1 MTSKQKILLAG
12 LIILDL
18 ILLIISLGQVFHFIP
33 HLGNFQVLNPK
44 GAMAAGEKQTIITA
58 VLIMLIPITIV
69 LAAAFFV
76 LYNFRIQRKKQYD
89 PDWGNRHSYLQ
100 IFGWAF
106 ILFFVIILSVINF
119 KTAHSLDPLKPFSSS
134 NPPITIQV
142 VALQWKWLFIY
153 PDQNIATVNYIEV
166 PVNTPIHF
174 ELTADAP
181 MNSFWIPQL
190 GGQMYAMAGMVN
202 PLNLIAN
209 STGKFQGS
217 AAEISGQGFAGMKFT
232 VNSVNR
238 DDFNKWVASTKKTPK
253 SLTDEVYHELAE
265 PTENNSEAEYSSVD
279 NNLYN
284 NIIGKYMGN
293 PSVHIH
299 H

>member
-1 MTSKQKILLAG
+1 MTHKQKLLLASLIVVDIILL
-12 LIILDL
+12 L
-18 ILLIISLGQVFHFIP
+18 ISLGQVFHFIP
-33 HLGNFQVLNPK
+33 HLGSFQVLNPK
-44 GAMAAGEKQTIITA
+44 GAMAAGEKQAIITA
-58 VLIMLIPITIV
+58 VLIMLIPITVV

-76 LYNFRIQRKKQYD
+76 LYNFRAKRQKQYD

-106 ILFFVIILSVINF
+106 VLFFIIILSVINF
-119 KTAHSLDPLKPFSSS
+119 KTTHRLDPLKAINSQ
-134 NPPITIQV
+134 NPPLTIQV

-153 PDQNIATVNYIEV
+153 PEQNIATVNYINV

-217 AAEISGQGFAGMKFT
+217 AAEINGSGFAGMKFT
-232 VNSVNR
+232 VNSVNG
-238 DDFNKWVASTKKTPK
+238 DEFNKWVSTTKQ
-253 SLTDEVYHELAE
+253 SSQNLTDEIYHELAE
-265 PTENNSEAEYSSVD
+265 PSEYNSEQDYSSVD

-284 NIIGKYMGN
+284 DIIGKYMGN